1 MGGDHTGYRVGD
13 GWIEPDASISWPS
26 QPQDDKY
33 LLRAPM
39 VAVEILS
46 PSEDIEEKRTLYFDE
61 GALEVWV
68 INARR
73 ETMTVYVRSEGT
85 VTRLKVEDEYHSA
98 AADVTVSLRAI
109 FS

>member
-1 MGGDHTGYRVGD
+1 MKAR
-13 GWIEPDASISWPS
+13 S
-26 QPQDDKY
+26 K
-33 LLRAPM
+33 
-39 VAVEILS
+39 
-46 PSEDIEEKRTLYFDE
+46 
-61 GALEVWV
+61 VWV